1 MNKILTILLICTLV
15 SCFSKKELKREYKLV
30 WSDEFEQDSNEID
43 SSKWFLETKAPNN
56 GSWYN
61 NEVQHY
67 TDRLDNAIVSDGT
80 LKIIAKKEDYT
91 NSGTTQAY
99 TSARLNS
106 KFSLTYG
113 KIVVRAKLPRAKG
126 TWPAIWTLGSNLET
140 LGWPACGEIDI
151 MEQLFENHEMVQS
164 AVHTPATHGDN
175 TIVKQVNVS
184 DVTTNFH
191 DYAMEWTAEK
201 INFMVDDQIYFTYSP
216 RKKTKE
222 NWPFSNDQ
230 YILLNIAMGGSL
242 GGEIDPD
249 FKEDLMEVDFVRV
262 YKQI

>member
-1 MNKILTILLICTLV
+1 
-15 SCFSKKELKREYKLV
+15 
-30 WSDEFEQDSNEID
+30 
-43 SSKWFLETKAPNN
+43 
-56 GSWYN
+56 
-61 NEVQHY
+61 
-67 TDRLDNAIVSDGT
+67 
-80 LKIIAKKEDYT
+80 
-91 NSGTTQAY
+91 
-99 TSARLNS
+99 
-106 KFSLTYG
+106 
-113 KIVVRAKLPRAKG
+113 
-126 TWPAIWTLGSNLET
+126 
-140 LGWPACGEIDI
+140 
-151 MEQLFENHEMVQS
+151 MEQLFDNHEMVQS

-216 RKKTKE
+216 EKKTKE

-249 FKEDLMEVDFVRV
+249 FKEDVMEVDFVRV
-262 YKQI
+262 YK